1 MYQYTIIIYIYIHT
15 PLKMEAST
23 IKKAIEKGH

>member
-1 MYQYTIIIYIYIHT
+1 MLLTYQYHYYINA
-15 PLKMEAST
+15 PLKMEASS